1 MNKRVNDLTLPE
13 DMLLNLYS
21 PNAGLI
27 DEDPEWHKIKI
38 WCRVLFQKYGP
49 FQIDV
54 AKKGIWVPSSH
65 V

>member
-1 MNKRVNDLTLPE
+1 MQRVVNDVTLPPE
-13 DMLLNLYS
+13 MLLNLYS
-21 PNAGLI
+21 PKAGLI
-27 DEDPEWHKIKI
+27 DEDPEWHKVKI